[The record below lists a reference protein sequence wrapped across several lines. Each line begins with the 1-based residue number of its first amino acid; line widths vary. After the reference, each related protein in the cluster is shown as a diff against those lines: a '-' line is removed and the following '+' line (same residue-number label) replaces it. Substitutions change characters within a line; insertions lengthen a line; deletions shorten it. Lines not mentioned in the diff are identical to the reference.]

1 MNIEDPKEN
10 QIKFNVGDF
19 VNEGES
25 QEEQINQL
33 NNHDKQNND
42 KKNDDEKIKESKTK
56 SKFSARLK
64 NKRMLQAVSV
74 SILLSSLTLIFI
86 IFF

>member
-1 MNIEDPKEN
+1 MNIEDPKEDR
-10 QIKFNVGDF
+10 IKFNVGDF
-19 VNEGES
+19 VDESES
-25 QEEQINQL
+25 QEGQINQL
-33 NNHDKQNND
+33 NSNDKQNND
-42 KKNDDEKIKESKTK
+42 KRNDDEKVKESKTK

-74 SILLSSLTLIFI
+74 SILLSSLTLTFI

>member
-33 NNHDKQNND
+33 NNHDKQN
-42 KKNDDEKIKESKTK
+42 DDEKIKESKTK
-56 SKFSARLK
+56 SKFSAKLK

-74 SILLSSLTLIFI
+74 SILLSSLILIFI
-86 IFF
+86 VFF